1 MKDIDFH
8 LSNERLED
16 LGSFALVFLS
26 TYKRRFLFL
35 HIWSIES
42 GQLWSMTLL
51 CNGRNK
57 IGTNDEN
64 SVPCGSLSHFLV
76 LDRFGSYQKKIW
88 VTTSNGTQFMW
99 EKDKNF
105 EYSFCIV

>member
-42 GQLWSMTLL
+42 GQL
-51 CNGRNK
+51 
-57 IGTNDEN
+57 
-64 SVPCGSLSHFLV
+64 
-76 LDRFGSYQKKIW
+76 
-88 VTTSNGTQFMW
+88 
-99 EKDKNF
+99 
-105 EYSFCIV
+105 